1 MRTKRDFKY
10 WLGTDKTYLK
20 SIHPLMDVADDRVWD
35 VSEWPTEDEEA
46 AEDMYMDQI
55 ATSGCP
61 FAWLLWDTNTTDPA
75 I

>member
-1 MRTKRDFKY
+1 
-10 WLGTDKTYLK
+10 
-20 SIHPLMDVADDRVWD
+20 MDVADDRVWD